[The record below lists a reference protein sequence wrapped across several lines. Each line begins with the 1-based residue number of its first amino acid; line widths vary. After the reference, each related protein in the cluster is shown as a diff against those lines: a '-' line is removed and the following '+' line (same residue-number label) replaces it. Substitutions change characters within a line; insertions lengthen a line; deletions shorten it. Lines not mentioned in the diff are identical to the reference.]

1 MTVVDTLFDLW
12 QDPIGE
18 RLEAYADFAEVYCDP
33 VIVNGDEMALADLV
47 VRARTLQGALA
58 GLKADI
64 LQVVEGDSS
73 LAIAFVMRGRHTG
86 DYASPFGPVPATGRE
101 VAIRTIDVLTLT
113 DGRISRIWVNAD
125 DLGLLRQLGA
135 IGG

>member
-1 MTVVDTLFDLW
+1 MTVVDALFDLW
-12 QDPIGE
+12 QDPIEGP
-18 RLEAYADFAEVYCDP
+18 EAYAAFAEVYCDP
-33 VIVNGDEMALADLV
+33 VIVNGNEMALADLV

-86 DYASPFGPVPATGRE
+86 DYPGPSEWSRPLESRSRSGRS
-101 VAIRTIDVLTLT
+101 TC
-113 DGRISRIWVNAD
+113 
-125 DLGLLRQLGA
+125 
-135 IGG
+135 

>member
-1 MTVVDTLFDLW
+1 MTLVDNLFHLW
-12 QDPIGE
+12 QDPIEGP
-18 RLEAYADFAEVYCDP
+18 EAYDAFAGVYCDP
-33 VIVNGDEMALADLV
+33 VIVNGNEMALADLV

-64 LQVVEGDSS
+64 LQVVEGDGS

-86 DYASPFGPVPATGRE
+86 DYPGPFGVVPPTGRE

-113 DGRISRIWVNAD
+113 GGRISRIWVNAD
-125 DLGLLRQLGA
+125 DLSLLRQIGA

>member
-1 MTVVDTLFDLW
+1 MTAVDALFDLW
-12 QDPIGE
+12 LTPIEGP
-18 RLEAYADFAEVYCDP
+18 EAYAAFAEVYCDP
-33 VIVNGDEMALADLV
+33 VIVNGNEMALADLV
-47 VRARTLQGALA
+47 IRARTLQRALA

-73 LAIAFVMRGRHTG
+73 LAVAFVMRGRHTG
-86 DYASPFGPVPATGRE
+86 DYPGPFGVVPATGRE

-113 DGRISRIWVNAD
+113 DGKISRIWVNAD

-135 IGG
+135 IGD